1 MTILETIVALLALHG
16 VDGSGYD
23 RIDVALEKLYQVEM
37 SEKSV
42 AAPKNDKKK
51 SPASKP
57 SVEEEP
63 MGI

>member
-16 VDGSGYD
+16 VDGSRYD

-51 SPASKP
+51 SPVSKP